1 MAEVITATQLHRGLI
16 KGHPEETVVWDKAL
30 IEPGREEPTITL
42 APFSAR
48 EVETLFQKLN
58 MLALYR
64 EHPGIAAMVAEEADS
79 ILVACRKVKTE
90 TKQDFRGILGAG
102 MNLEIGW
109 LRAKDVGGE
118 LTDQN
123 TVAGK
128 GAYGIGPGGGV
139 YSWLNT
145 FTAGVSVDMFPEATL
160 IQEAGIIFLG
170 FIDPIEVP
178 KVEAIQFTLAGMPSP
193 PQSLAFRVNQE
204 FGGPGSLPFA
214 RLEKPVFVGPQRRFA
229 VTVNPGISGDS
240 KCEPLALLIT
250 AVEKHS
256 LA

>member
-1 MAEVITATQLHRGLI
+1 MVEIVTATQLHRGLI
-16 KGHPEETVVWDKAL
+16 KDYPEETMVWDRAL
-30 IEPGREEPTITL
+30 IEPGREDPAITL

-48 EVETLFQKLN
+48 EVEVLFQKLN

-64 EHPGIAAMVAEEADS
+64 EHPGIASMVAEEADS
-79 ILVACRKVKTE
+79 ILVACRRVKTE
-90 TKQDFRGILGAG
+90 TKQELRGILGTGA
-102 MNLEIGW
+102 NLEIAW
-109 LRAKDVGGE
+109 LRAKDVGGR
-118 LTDQN
+118 LTDQSG
-123 TVAGK
+123 VAGK
-128 GAYGIGPGGGV
+128 GAYGLGLGGGI

-145 FTAGVSVDMFPEATL
+145 FTAGVSVDMFPEATMVE
-160 IQEAGIIFLG
+160 EAGIIFLG

-178 KVEAIQFTLAGMPSP
+178 KVEAIQFTLAKIPSP
-193 PQSLAFRVNQE
+193 PQSLAFRINQE

-214 RLEKPVFVGPQRRFA
+214 RLEKPVFVGPERRFS

-250 AVEKHS
+250 TAEKHT

>member
-1 MAEVITATQLHRGLI
+1 MVELVTATQLHRGLI
-16 KGHPEETVVWDKAL
+16 KDHLEETIVWNRAL
-30 IEPGREEPTITL
+30 IEPGREDPTITL
-42 APFSAR
+42 APFSAK

-90 TKQDFRGILGAG
+90 TKQEFRGILGAG
-102 MNLEIGW
+102 ANLEIAW
-109 LRAKDVGGE
+109 LRAKDVGGR
-118 LTDQN
+118 LTDQH
-123 TVAGK
+123 TITGK
-128 GAYGIGPGGGV
+128 GAYGKGSGGGV

-145 FTAGVSVDMFPEATL
+145 FTAGTSVDMFPEATM
-160 IQEAGIIFLG
+160 IEEAGIIFLG

-178 KVEAIQFTLAGMPSP
+178 KVEAVQFTLAGIPCP
-193 PQSLAFRVNQE
+193 PQSLAFRINRE

-214 RLEKPVFVGPQRRFA
+214 RLEKPVFIGPERKFS
-229 VTVNPGISGDS
+229 VTVNPGISGNS

-250 AVEKHS
+250 TAEKHT

>member
-1 MAEVITATQLHRGLI
+1 MVELVTVTQLHRGLI
-16 KGHPEETVVWDKAL
+16 KDYPEETKVWDKAL
-30 IEPGREEPTITL
+30 IEPGRDDPQITL
-42 APFSAR
+42 APFTAK

-79 ILVACRKVKTE
+79 VLVACRRVKME
-90 TKQDFRGILGAG
+90 TKQEFRGILGAG
-102 MNLEIGW
+102 ANLEITW
-109 LRAKDVGGE
+109 LRAKDVGGR

-123 TVAGK
+123 GVAGK
-128 GAYGIGPGGGV
+128 GAYGTGPGGGV

-145 FTAGVSVDMFPEATL
+145 FTAGTSVDMFPEATL
-160 IQEAGIIFLG
+160 IEEAGILFLG

-178 KVEAIQFTLAGMPSP
+178 KVEAIQFTLAGIPCP
-193 PQSLAFRVNQE
+193 PQPLAFRINKE

-214 RLEKPVFVGPQRRFA
+214 RLEKPVFIGPEKRFS
-229 VTVNPGISGDS
+229 VTVNPGISGSS
-240 KCEPLALLIT
+240 KCEPLAFLIT
-250 AVEKHS
+250 TVEKHS